1 MSRLYTN
8 TSYTFILAML
18 GTIAPVIGRTTRSQ
32 LRGLEYRNDTLELGL
47 RSPDVATLDGLREQF
62 SAIPGFNAEVT
73 ASIPVE
79 NAVDGRI
86 RISKE
91 AK

>member
-1 MSRLYTN
+1 
-8 TSYTFILAML
+8 
-18 GTIAPVIGRTTRSQ
+18 
-32 LRGLEYRNDTLELGL
+32 
-47 RSPDVATLDGLREQF
+47 LREQF
-62 SAIPGFNAEVT
+62 SAIPGLNAEVT